1 MANEIT
7 ISNDNFTTEVIESE
21 IPVVV
26 DFWAEWCG
34 PCKMIGPILE
44 KLSEDY
50 EGKLKVAKVNVDE
63 NGELAQKYSVVSIPM
78 LLLFK
83 NGEVI
88 KQQVGAVPRETIES
102 MFKDHI

>member
-1 MANEIT
+1 MIAQGKCDGIEPALDHHSAGLFTGDAVGGEI
-7 ISNDNFTTEVIESE
+7 
-21 IPVVV
+21 
-26 DFWAEWCG
+26 
-34 PCKMIGPILE
+34 
-44 KLSEDY
+44 
-50 EGKLKVAKVNVDE
+50 AKVNVDE

-88 KQQVGAVPRETIES
+88 NQQVGAVPRETIES

>member
-26 DFWAEWCG
+26 DFCAEWCG

-88 KQQVGAVPRETIES
+88 NQQVGAVPRETIES

>member
-50 EGKLKVAKVNVDE
+50 AGKIKIAKVNVDE

-88 KQQVGAVPRETIES
+88 NQQVGAVPRATIES

>member
-1 MANEIT
+1 MGIT
-7 ISNDNFTTEVIESE
+7 QISDAKTWETDVINSDK
-21 IPVVV
+21 PVFV

-34 PCKMIGPILE
+34 PCKMIGLILE

-50 EGKLKVAKVNVDE
+50 QGKLKVAKVNVDE

-88 KQQVGAVPRETIES
+88 NQQVGAVLRETIER

>member
-34 PCKMIGPILE
+34 PCKMIGPLLE

-50 EGKLKVAKVNVDE
+50 AGKIKIAKVNVDE

-88 KQQVGAVPRETIES
+88 NQQVGAVPRETIES